1 MSLFSCYVW
10 AWIYR
15 LRPERPTV
23 RRLLSHSTAFRRR
36 FDKGGHRRIAEP
48 FDPQRVVGAVLVD
61 LADEA
66 IEPQPPHKIA
76 LREADRVV
84 FRRSQRAGVMVLPTA
99 VLSSPVDHRLRDEH
113 RVGLAGVERGDHG
126 GEAGNFDNCCL
137 W

>member
-1 MSLFSCYVW
+1 MPRAATWRSNTDGRRTSPPDFRCL
-10 AWIYR
+10 
-15 LRPERPTV
+15 LPRPTV

-84 FRRSQRAGVMVLPTA
+84 FRRSQRAGVMVLPAA
-99 VLSSPVDHRLRDEH
+99 VLSSPVDHRL
-113 RVGLAGVERGDHG
+113 GD
-126 GEAGNFDNCCL
+126 
-137 W
+137 